1 MEVLQNSI
9 PVIEWQEILEDDRE
23 GEALKVSISNEIME
37 MVNSIRSMLD
47 SMDDGEISISA
58 YDTAWLALVEDI
70 HGSGAPQ
77 FPSTLQWIVHNQ
89 LPDGSWGDRY
99 IFSAYDRIISTL
111 ACVVALKSWNIHPER
126 CEKGMSFLL
135 GNIGK
140 LKNENAEHMTI
151 GFELSFPSLIDMARR
166 IDLEVP
172 DDSPVLEDIYAKR
185 NLKLTRIP
193 KDLIHIVPTT
203 ILYSLEGMPGL
214 DWEKLL
220 KLQFPEGSFLFSPSS
235 TAFALMHTKD
245 KNCLK
250 YLQKIVERFNGV
262 PCVYPVDLFE
272 HIWASDRLERL
283 GISRYFQS
291 EIKECLNYVY
301 RNWTEH
307 GICWARNS
315 GGVYDIDDTSMG
327 FRVLRLHGYEVS
339 ADVFQ
344 QFENGGEFFCCAG
357 QSDQAITGMFNLYRA
372 SQVLFP
378 GEQILEEAKT
388 FSSRFLREKQTSNK
402 LVDKWIITKDLP
414 GEVGY
419 ALDVPWYASL
429 PRIETRF
436 YVEQYGGSDDVWI
449 GKTLYR
455 MGYVNNNTYLELAKL
470 DFNNCQALH
479 QLEWISIQ
487 GWYTECNL
495 RDFGVNRET
504 LLLTYFVAAASIFEP
519 ERSKERLAWAR
530 TAVLVEA
537 ISYFFQYGDC
547 SVEQRR
553 AFLHDF
559 NSSSSSSDNNNRRR
573 CLKRTIHGLVE
584 ALLGTVNNLSSDAL
598 TTHSMDIRYHLQCA
612 WETWLFT
619 WVGEEEEDRNHEET
633 ELLVHTI
640 NLCSGYLLSEELLS
654 HPHYERLSLLTNR
667 VSHQLR
673 CVSKLKEDGKGN
685 YGTNMGSIDTFSIES
700 NMQELVESV
709 LQNSDGID
717 RNIKQT
723 FLIVAKSFYYT
734 AYCTPD
740 NINLHIV
747 KVLFE
752 RVV

>member
-1 MEVLQNSI
+1 MEVLQNGI
-9 PVIEWQEILEDDRE
+9 PVKEWEEILEDDRE

-37 MVNSIRSMLD
+37 MVNSIRSMLG

-126 CEKGMSFLL
+126 CEKGMSFLR
-135 GNIGK
+135 GNMGK

-166 IDLEVP
+166 IDLDVP

-193 KDLIHIVPTT
+193 KDLMHTVPTT
-203 ILYSLEGMPGL
+203 LLYSLEGMPDL

-220 KLQFPEGSFLFSPSS
+220 KLQVPDGSFLCSPSS

-245 KNCLK
+245 ENCLK
-250 YLQKIVERFNGV
+250 YLQKIVERFNGGA

-272 HIWASDRLERL
+272 RVWASDRLERL

-291 EIKECLNYVY
+291 EIEECINYVY
-301 RNWTEH
+301 RYWTED
-307 GICWARNS
+307 GVSWARNS
-315 GGVYDIDDTSMG
+315 GGVYDSDDTAMG
-327 FRVLRLHGYEVS
+327 FRVLRLHGHDVS
-339 ADVFQ
+339 SDVFRQ
-344 QFENGGEFFCCAG
+344 YENGGEFLCCVG
-357 QSDQAITGMFNLYRA
+357 QADQSITTVLSLYRA

-378 GEQILEEAKT
+378 GEQILEEVKT
-388 FSSRFLREKQTSNK
+388 FSSRFLREIETSNK
-402 LVDKWIITKDLP
+402 LVDKWIMTKDLS
-414 GEVGY
+414 GEVRY

-436 YVEQYGGSDDVWI
+436 FVEQYGGSNDVWI

-479 QLEWISIQ
+479 QLEWIRIQ
-487 GWYTECNL
+487 KWYTECNL
-495 RDFGVNRET
+495 GDFGENQKT

-530 TAVLVEA
+530 TAVLLEA
-537 ISYFFQYGDC
+537 ISCFFNNEDC
-547 SVEQRR
+547 SLEQRR

-559 NSSSSSSDNNNRRR
+559 SSSSSSDNNNRRR
-573 CLKRTIHGLVE
+573 GSKRTKQGLVE
-584 ALLGTVNNLSSDAL
+584 VLLGTVNNLSSDAL
-598 TTHSMDIRYHLQCA
+598 TTHSIDIHHHLQCA
-612 WETWLFT
+612 WETWLFA
-619 WVGEEEEDRNHEET
+619 WVGEEEGRHHEET
-633 ELLVHTI
+633 ELLVRTI
-640 NLCSGYLLSEELLS
+640 NLCSGHLLSEELLS
-654 HPHYERLSLLTNR
+654 HPHYKRLSLLTNR
-667 VSHQLR
+667 VCHQLR
-673 CVSKLKEDGKGN
+673 HVSRLKIDGKGN
-685 YGTNMGSIDTFSIES
+685 DDTNMGSIHTSSIES
-700 NMQELVESV
+700 NMQELVQSV
-709 LQNSDGID
+709 LQKSDGID

-723 FLIVAKSFYYT
+723 FLTVAKSFYYT

-740 NINLHIV
+740 NINLHIA

-752 RVV
+752 AVV